1 MSRADKREIEK
12 LQEEVRRSL
21 DSVSGWQQTYLN
33 LDHEAKALR
42 EELHQQ
48 REKYA
53 LLLERHIEMMERTVN
68 LDEQREAVQ

>member
-12 LQEEVRRSL
+12 LQEELRRSL
-21 DSVSGWQQTYLN
+21 DSVGGWQKTCLN
-33 LDHEAKALR
+33 LEQEANRAR

-53 LLLERHIEMMERTVN
+53 LLLERHIEMMERTVK

>member
-21 DSVSGWQQTYLN
+21 DSVGRWQTTCLN
-33 LDHEAKALR
+33 LEKEAMALR

-48 REKYA
+48 KEKYA
-53 LLLERHIEMMERTVN
+53 LLLERYIAMKERTGK
-68 LDEQREAVQ
+68 LDEQREAD

>member
-21 DSVSGWQQTYLN
+21 DSVGEWQKTCLN

-48 REKYA
+48 KEKYT
-53 LLLERHIEMMERTVN
+53 LLLERHIAMMERTVK
-68 LDEQREAVQ
+68 LDEQRETET